1 MLKNTS
7 EKIPIFIDQCNSTRN
22 ITNTETD
29 TDIETDSDFNRISI
43 NSDARKSW
51 VKKTKLSI
59 MGSLFE
65 LITWKVF
72 YLVNNTDL
80 INDLRWFNH
89 LNISQLIAREN

>member
-43 NSDARKSW
+43 NSDARKS
-51 VKKTKLSI
+51 
-59 MGSLFE
+59 
-65 LITWKVF
+65 
-72 YLVNNTDL
+72 
-80 INDLRWFNH
+80 
-89 LNISQLIAREN
+89 